1 MADDA
6 EPTTS
11 TPPSPP
17 RRTLP
22 YRPPA
27 RDAKPEAGVGPWA
40 AAGLGWLL
48 PGLGHFLTP
57 GERWRGVAGGL
68 AVLALFVLGLLIGGV
83 RVVDVPG
90 YRDGQKLVDRGG
102 RWIVTAQPLAA
113 VRESPWYLGQ
123 VFVGPV
129 NLLASYASVTAAAA
143 GYPKPTARLGEIGTL
158 YCAVAGMLN
167 FVLILDAHGR
177 AGQKPRVAEGGEG
190 GEP

>member
-6 EPTTS
+6 DSTTS
-11 TPPSPP
+11 PPR

-27 RDAKPEAGVGPWA
+27 RDAKPDAGVGPWA
-40 AAGLGWLL
+40 AAGLGWVV

-68 AVLALFVLGLLIGGV
+68 AVLALFALGLLIGGV

-90 YRDGQKLVDRGG
+90 YRDGQRLVDRGG
-102 RWIVTAQPLAA
+102 RWIVPAQPLAA

-123 VFVGPV
+123 IFVGPV
-129 NLLASYASVTAAAA
+129 NLVASYASISAAAA

-167 FVLILDAHGR
+167 FVLMLDAHGR
-177 AGQKPRVAEGGEG
+177 AGPKPKAAGGAGGEL
-190 GEP
+190 P